1 MGAIPGYRDLIT
13 QKRRQAAMA
22 RINKGKM
29 HKKSIHA
36 LKVIQPAAA
45 GIDLGSREHW
55 VAGPPLKDNTPNVQ
69 RFGTATPELLRLADW
84 LKEQGV
90 KTLAMESTGVYWI
103 PLFEIL
109 ASRGFEVNLVNAR
122 QVSHVPGRKTDML
135 DCQWLQL
142 LHACGLLRGSFRP
155 SDDICRLRALIRER
169 NTMVDQRSDWVRRM
183 QKSLDQMNV
192 CVHHAV
198 SDITGATGMAIIRAI
213 VNGER
218 DPQTLARM
226 RDRRC
231 QKSEQQIA
239 EELTGNWRL
248 EHLFNLAQAL
258 KMYDQFCQTVTEYD
272 AEILA
277 YIKTLQPCMDD
288 DQCAPPPP
296 ISASKTREIAKK
308 GQAPMRQ
315 ALYQLTG
322 FDLTTI
328 DGIGVDTAAVVISEL
343 GPDFSTFPDE
353 GHFVAYLRLA
363 PNLSISAGKK
373 VPSKLKGT
381 TTSRVATA
389 LRVAALALRNSK
401 TALAAFYRR
410 ISRRKGASVAVFAT
424 ARKLAQIIY
433 RLICYGQAYIDIG
446 AKAYENQF
454 NSRRLRYF
462 TQALKDMGYKVQ
474 PLSAEKACSAY

>member
-1 MGAIPGYRDLIT
+1 
-13 QKRRQAAMA
+13 MA
-22 RINKGKM
+22 RNRKGKM
-29 HKKSIHA
+29 SKKSIHA
-36 LKVIQPAAA
+36 LKVIKPDAA

-55 VAGPPLKDNTPNVQ
+55 VAGPPLEDDTPNVQ
-69 RFGTATPELLRLADW
+69 RFGTTTPELLRLADW
-84 LKEQGV
+84 LKEQKV
-90 KTLAMESTGVYWI
+90 TTVAMESTGVYWI

-122 QVSHVPGRKTDML
+122 QISHVPGRKTDML

-198 SDITGATGMAIIRAI
+198 SDITGVTGMAIIRAI
-213 VNGER
+213 VDGER
-218 DPQTLARM
+218 DPRTLAQM

-231 QKSEQQIA
+231 QKSEEQIA
-239 EELTGNWRL
+239 DELTGNWRP
-248 EHLFNLAQAL
+248 EHLFNLRQAL
-258 KMYDQFCQTVTEYD
+258 KMYDQFCQTVGEYD
-272 AEILA
+272 AEIFA
-277 YIKTLQPCMDD
+277 YIKTLQPDIDD
-288 DQCAPPPP
+288 DQSVLPP
-296 ISASKTREIAKK
+296 ISPSKSREIAKK

-328 DGIGVDTAAVVISEL
+328 DGIGVDTAAVVVSEL
-343 GPDFSTFPDE
+343 GPDFSAFPDE

-363 PNLSISAGKK
+363 PNLSISAGKR

-381 TTSRVATA
+381 TTSRVAA
-389 LRVAALALRNSK
+389 SLRMAALALRNSK
-401 TALAAFYRR
+401 TALGAFYRR

-433 RLICYGQAYIDIG
+433 RLVCYGQAYVDIG

-454 NSRRLRYF
+454 NSRRLIHF
-462 TQALKDMGYKVQ
+462 TKALKDMGYKIE
-474 PLSAEKACSAY
+474 PLAAQKACSAC

>member
-1 MGAIPGYRDLIT
+1 
-13 QKRRQAAMA
+13 MA
-22 RINKGKM
+22 RNRKGKM
-29 HKKSIHA
+29 SRKSIHA
-36 LKVIQPAAA
+36 LKVIRPDAA

-55 VAGPPLKDNTPNVQ
+55 VSGPPLADDSPNVQ
-69 RFGTATPELLRLADW
+69 RFGTTTPELLRLADW

-90 KTLAMESTGVYWI
+90 TTVAMESTGVYWI

-122 QVSHVPGRKTDML
+122 QISHVPGRKTDML

-213 VNGER
+213 VDGER
-218 DPQTLARM
+218 DPLTLAKM

-239 EELTGNWRL
+239 DELTGNWRP
-248 EHLFNLAQAL
+248 EHLFNLRQAL
-258 KMYDQFCQTVTEYD
+258 KMYDQFCQTVAEYD

-277 YIKTLQPCMDD
+277 YIQTLQPATDD
-288 DQCAPPPP
+288 DPCAPPP
-296 ISASKTREIAKK
+296 ISPSKTREIAKK

-315 ALYQLTG
+315 ALYELTG

-328 DGIGVDTAAVVISEL
+328 GGIGVDTAAVVVSEL
-343 GPDFSTFPDE
+343 GPDFSAFADE
-353 GHFVAYLRLA
+353 SHFVAYLRLA

-373 VPSKLKGT
+373 VSSKLKGT
-381 TTSRVATA
+381 TTSRVGSA
-389 LRVAALALRNSK
+389 LRMAALALRNSK
-401 TALAAFYRR
+401 TALGAFYRR

-433 RLICYGQAYIDIG
+433 RLVCYGQAYIDVG

-454 NSRRLRYF
+454 NSRRLIHF
-462 TQALKDMGYKVQ
+462 TRALKDMGYKVELL
-474 PLSAEKACSAY
+474 PTEAASSVG

>member
-1 MGAIPGYRDLIT
+1 
-13 QKRRQAAMA
+13 MA
-22 RINKGKM
+22 RNNKS
-29 HKKSIHA
+29 KKRKKLVRA
-36 LKVIQPAAA
+36 LKTIQPDAA

-55 VAGPPLKDNTPNVQ
+55 VAGPPLDDNTPNVQ
-69 RFGTATPELLRLADW
+69 RFGTTTPELLRLADW
-84 LKEQGV
+84 LKEQEV
-90 KTLAMESTGVYWI
+90 KTVAMESTGVYWI

-109 ASRGFEVNLVNAR
+109 DSRGYEVILANAR

-155 SDDICRLRALIRER
+155 SDDICRLRALLRER

-198 SDITGATGMAIIRAI
+198 SDITGVTGMAIIRAI
-213 VNGER
+213 VDGER
-218 DPQTLARM
+218 DPRTLAKM

-231 QKSEQQIA
+231 KKSEDQIA
-239 EELTGNWRL
+239 EELTGNWRA
-248 EHLFNLAQAL
+248 EHLFNLHQAL
-258 KMYDQFCQTVTEYD
+258 NLYDQFCKVVSEYD
-272 AEILA
+272 AQILA
-277 YIKTLQPCMDD
+277 YINTLQSTVND
-288 DQCAPPPP
+288 DQSAPPPV
-296 ISASKTREIAKK
+296 SKSKARDIAKK
-308 GQAPMRQ
+308 GQEPMRQ

-328 DGIGVDTAAVVISEL
+328 DGIGVDTAAVIISEL
-343 GPDFSTFPDE
+343 GFDFSAFPDE
-353 GHFVAYLRLA
+353 GHFVSYLRLA

-389 LRVAALALRNSK
+389 LRIAALAVRNSK
-401 TALAAFYRR
+401 TALGAYYRR

-433 RLICYGQAYIDIG
+433 RLVCHGQAYIDIG
-446 AKAYENQF
+446 AKAYEAQF
-454 NSRRLRYF
+454 NNRRLKYY
-462 TQALKDMGYKVQ
+462 TKALKELGYKIK
-474 PLSAEKACSAY
+474 PLAAAQAKAA

>member
-1 MGAIPGYRDLIT
+1 
-13 QKRRQAAMA
+13 MA
-22 RINKGKM
+22 RIKKGKM
-29 HKKSIHA
+29 HKKSIHS
-36 LKVIQPAAA
+36 LNVIQPAAA

-55 VAGPPLKDNTPNVQ
+55 VAAPPLKDSTPNVQ
-69 RFGTATPELLRLADW
+69 RFGTTTPELLRLADW
-84 LKEQGV
+84 LKEQAV
-90 KTLAMESTGVYWI
+90 KTVAMESTGVYWI
-103 PLFEIL
+103 PLFEL
-109 ASRGFEVNLVNAR
+109 LDSRGFEVNLVNAR

-213 VNGER
+213 VGGER
-218 DPQTLARM
+218 DPRILAKM
-226 RDRRC
+226 RDHRC

-239 EELTGNWRL
+239 EELTGNWRP
-248 EHLFNLAQAL
+248 EHLFNLRQAL
-258 KMYDQFCQTVTEYD
+258 KMYDQFCQTVGEYD

-277 YIKTLQPCMDD
+277 YIKTLQPGIDD
-288 DQCAPPPP
+288 DQSAPPP
-296 ISASKTREIAKK
+296 ISSSKSREIAKK

-343 GPDFSTFPDE
+343 GPDFSAFPDE
-353 GHFVAYLRLA
+353 GRFVAYLRLA

-381 TTSRVATA
+381 TTSRVAAA
-389 LRVAALALRNSK
+389 LRMAALAVRNSK
-401 TALAAFYRR
+401 TALGAFYRR

-433 RLICYGQAYIDIG
+433 RLVCHGQAYIDIG
-446 AKAYENQF
+446 AKAYETQF
-454 NSRRLRYF
+454 NNRRLKYY
-462 TQALKDMGYKVQ
+462 TKAIKDMGYKVK
-474 PLSAEKACSAY
+474 PLAAAQSQAA